1 MWKFPRKFSLMI
13 TLSQIPV
20 SLLIAVE
27 KYGLLATL
35 LICTARDNVTVGSW
49 NSTSSL
55 GSCTQHYRMSQIQ
68 LKLWIVS
75 IVVFASFQVCN
86 YERFIREGKIKED
99 KLPSSLMYLQKLL
112 RSTQPGSEYRR
123 AISSSNRARTQSQA
137 GARGPGAVRW
147 PSHFF
152 WSLHGTMSS
161 ASVPEDS
168 RPRGSHWF
176 PFHSSARRTAEQW
189 GRKDR
194 HYWKGSSCTSA
205 FCQHQKAPMWAETR
219 YAENLPE
226 ALNYRAT
233 SSIHSHL
240 LWNKHSALP
249 LPPRLLDAQKSNTTA
264 PILKN
269 AGAQST
275 RWEKHQL

>member
-152 WSLHGTMSS
+152 FGLYMGQCPQQVSPRTRDPEGAIGFPSTAQPGARLSNGVGRTSTTGRAPVAPVPS
-161 ASVPEDS
+161 ANTKRHQCGQKPVTQRTFLKHWITEQLPVFIRICSETNIAHCLYLQDFWMLRS
-168 RPRGSHWF
+168 R
-176 PFHSSARRTAEQW
+176 TLQ
-189 GRKDR
+189 
-194 HYWKGSSCTSA
+194 
-205 FCQHQKAPMWAETR
+205 
-219 YAENLPE
+219 
-226 ALNYRAT
+226 
-233 SSIHSHL
+233 
-240 LWNKHSALP
+240 
-249 LPPRLLDAQKSNTTA
+249 PPS
-264 PILKN
+264 
-269 AGAQST
+269 
-275 RWEKHQL
+275 

>member
-20 SLLIAVE
+20 SLLIAIE

-55 GSCTQHYRMSQIQ
+55 GSRTQHYRMSQIQ

-152 WSLHGTMSS
+152 LVSTWDNVLSKCPWGLETQREPLVSLPQLSQAHG
-161 ASVPEDS
+161 
-168 RPRGSHWF
+168 
-176 PFHSSARRTAEQW
+176 
-189 GRKDR
+189 
-194 HYWKGSSCTSA
+194 
-205 FCQHQKAPMWAETR
+205 WAM
-219 YAENLPE
+219 
-226 ALNYRAT
+226 
-233 SSIHSHL
+233 
-240 LWNKHSALP
+240 
-249 LPPRLLDAQKSNTTA
+249 
-264 PILKN
+264 
-269 AGAQST
+269 G
-275 RWEKHQL
+275 